1 MTIDLLI
8 KVGGS
13 CISDKSLLLKALS
26 LNSPDINEMLKLNS
40 KVIDQIADDIGTVYK
55 TMKKIIILTGVGTPG
70 HYTVLKYK
78 LHKGDN
84 KTFEQHMGLLEAQ
97 VAVNRLRQ
105 ELLES
110 FLLHNLPAVQFY
122 ASSMYES
129 DKMRIVKGFTD
140 NMEKFLSIG
149 MVPVISGDMV
159 PDISMGYSVL
169 SGDQIL
175 ADLAKKFNPKKIIY
189 GSDVDGVFDSDPKS
203 NPESKLIP
211 ELTKTE
217 LEEKIAVISGSD
229 ASGQMKG
236 KLLEIKNLMDAGFKE
251 IILLNLTEKSRLQ
264 DVLNLES
271 VPFTRFYH

>member
-1 MTIDLLI
+1 MMIDLLI
-8 KVGGS
+8 KIGGS
-13 CISDKSLLLKALS
+13 CVSDKRLLLKALS
-26 LNSPDINEMLKLNS
+26 SKAPDINKMLKLNS
-40 KVIDQIADDIGTVYK
+40 QIIDQIADDLGVVYG
-55 TMKKIIILTGVGTPG
+55 TMKKIIVLTGVGTPG

-110 FLLHNLPAVQFY
+110 FLKHNLPAVQFY

-140 NMEKFLSIG
+140 NMEKFLLMG

-175 ADLAKKFNPKKIIY
+175 TDLAMKFKPKKIIY

-203 NPESKLIP
+203 HPETKLIL
-211 ELTKTE
+211 ELTKIE

-236 KLLEIKNLMDAGFKE
+236 KLLEIKNLMDVGFKE
-251 IILLNLTEKSRLQ
+251 IILLNLTEKNRLQ
-264 DVLNLES
+264 SVLNLES
-271 VPFTRFYH
+271 VPFTRFYS

>member
-8 KVGGS
+8 KIGGS
-13 CISDKSLLLKALS
+13 CISDKGLILKALS
-26 LNSPDINEMLKLNS
+26 SNSSNVDEILKLNS
-40 KVIDQIADDIGTVYK
+40 QVIDQIADDLGTVYK
-55 TMKKIIILTGVGTPG
+55 TIKKLIILTGVGTPG

-84 KTFEQHMGLLEAQ
+84 KTFEQYMGLLEAQ
-97 VAVNRLRQ
+97 IAVNWLRQ
-105 ELLES
+105 EFLES
-110 FLLHNLPAVQFY
+110 FLKHKLPVVQFY

-129 DKMRIVKGFTD
+129 DKMRITRGFTD

-175 ADLAKKFNPKKIIY
+175 ADLAKKFKPKKIIY
-189 GSDVDGVFDSDPKS
+189 GSDVDGVFDSDPKLH
-203 NPESKLIP
+203 PESKMIK

-217 LEEKIAVISGSD
+217 LEEKIAAISGSD

-264 DVLNLES
+264 NVLNLES
-271 VPFTRFYH
+271 VPFTRFYC

>member
-8 KVGGS
+8 KIGGS

-26 LNSPDINEMLKLNS
+26 LNSPDINETLKLNF

-78 LHKGDN
+78 LHKGNN

-110 FLLHNLPAVQFY
+110 FLKHNLPAVQFY

-140 NMEKFLSIG
+140 NMEKFLSLG

-203 NPESKLIP
+203 HPESKLIP
-211 ELTKTE
+211 ELTKTK
-217 LEEKIAVISGSD
+217 LEEIIAVISGSD

-251 IILLNLTEKSRLQ
+251 IILLNLTEKGRLQ
-264 DVLNLES
+264 KVLNLES
-271 VPFTRFYH
+271 VPFTRIYS